1 MRKSQESLKN
11 IISYYERINERDR
24 LLSPQGQLEFVR
36 SKEIVRRYLPNPP
49 AVVID
54 VGGGTGRY
62 SCWLAKEGYEV
73 HLVDPVP
80 ALIEEAKRASQ
91 QQADA
96 PIKSI
101 RAGDARRLD
110 FPDSGADAI
119 LMFGPLYHVVHRAE
133 RLKALK
139 EASRILKKGGLL
151 FAVGISRFAS
161 LIDGL
166 IQGFS
171 QDPEF
176 VKIVEQDLED
186 GQHRNPT
193 DNLLYFTDAFFHR
206 PEELATEVEEAGF
219 KLLNLV
225 AIDGLGALIP
235 NLGHLWDDPA
245 LRERLLHFLRWIESE
260 PSLLGVSPHLM
271 CIARKP

>member
-1 MRKSQESLKN
+1 MRKSRDSLKN
-11 IISYYERINERDR
+11 IISYYERVDEKVR

-36 SKEIVRRYLPNPP
+36 SKEIVKRYLPPPP

-54 VGGGTGRY
+54 VGGATGRY

-80 ALIEEAKRASQ
+80 ALIEEAERASQ
-91 QQADA
+91 QQPDT

-101 RAGDARRLD
+101 RAGDVRKLD
-110 FPDSGADAI
+110 FPDSVADAI

-139 EASRILKKGGLL
+139 EASRTLKKNGIL

-166 IQGFS
+166 IQGFN

-176 VKIVEQDLED
+176 VKIVEQDLTD

-219 KLLNLV
+219 KLLNLA
-225 AIDGLGALIP
+225 AIDGFGAWIP
-235 NLGHLWDDPA
+235 NLDKYWNDSA
-245 LRERLLHFLRWIESE
+245 FKERILNFLRQIESE
-260 PSLLGVSPHLM
+260 PSILGVSPHLM